1 MKTKD
6 KDAKVFTIVM
16 LIALIAAIAMFFCTE
31 ASAQTKNSS
40 WLVEQTFEV
49 PFNAET
55 TTITFDDGTVRNYLV
70 LEDGFEVFIH
80 KSSFEKFKKK
90 ERGLILVE
98 WVNTNTGRYKYTTR
112 LAEPEDEQTRVK
124 VTWKSSKSH

>member
-1 MKTKD
+1 MKFKD

-16 LIALIAAIAMFFCTE
+16 LIALIAAIAMIFCPE
-31 ASAQTKNSS
+31 ASAQTKDSS
-40 WLVEQTFEV
+40 WVVEQTFEV

-55 TTITFDDGTVRNYLV
+55 TTVTLDDGTVRNYLV

-80 KSSFEKFKKK
+80 KSSFEKFKRK

-98 WVNTNTGRYKYTTR
+98 WVDTNTGRYKYTTR
-112 LAEPEDEQTRVK
+112 LAEQEDKQTRVK
-124 VTWKSSKSH
+124 VTWKSSKDH